1 MPRVVV
7 AGKIHSSGLAVLRGR
22 QGLDIEEH
30 HLLDE
35 ARMQAAVAGADALLI
50 RTSTLSATAI
60 KGAGALKIVARHGV
74 GYDNIDVAA
83 LTQRGIP
90 LALVGNVNAVSVA
103 EHTLYLLLACMKRG
117 LAYDR
122 ATRNGDWPIRDTLGA
137 RDLKG
142 KTLLII
148 GFGRIGRE
156 VAARASA
163 FGMKIE
169 AYDPLVKAGTTDSSV
184 TIAPDL
190 DAAIARADAVSL
202 HLPLMAQT
210 RNLFD
215 AKRIA
220 RMKVNAV
227 LICTAR
233 GGLID
238 EGALAEA
245 LREGRLMAAG
255 LDVYAEE
262 PPAAT
267 HPLLALD
274 NVVLSPHSAALTEE
288 CAERMAVISAQNC
301 LDGLDGR
308 VDPSLIANPEVL
320 GGRKC

>member
-7 AGKIHSSGLAVLRGR
+7 AGKIHPSGLAVLQGR

-30 HLLDE
+30 NFLDE

-50 RTSTLSATAI
+50 RTSTLSAMAI
-60 KGAGALKIVARHGV
+60 KGARALKIVARHGV

-122 ATRNGDWPIRDTLGA
+122 ATRNGDWQIRDTLGA

-148 GFGRIGRE
+148 GFGRIGSE

-169 AYDPLVKAGTTDSSV
+169 AYDPLVKVGRMDSSV
-184 TIAPDL
+184 TMAADL

-220 RMKVNAV
+220 RMKVDAV

-238 EGALAEA
+238 EDALAEA

-267 HPLLALD
+267 HALLALD

-308 VDPSLIANPEVL
+308 VDPSLIANPDVL

>member
-7 AGKIHSSGLAVLRGR
+7 AGKIHPSGLAVLKGR

-35 ARMQAAVAGADALLI
+35 AGMQAAVVSADALLI
-50 RTSTLSATAI
+50 RTSTLSAQAI
-60 KGAGALKIVARHGV
+60 KGAGDLKIVARHGV
-74 GYDNIDVAA
+74 GYDNIDVTA

-122 ATRNGDWPIRDTLGA
+122 ATRNGGWQIRDTLGA
-137 RDLKG
+137 RDLNG

-169 AYDPLVKAGTTDSSV
+169 AYDPLVKSGKADSGV
-184 TIAPDL
+184 TLAADL
-190 DAAIARADAVSL
+190 DAALGRADAVSL
-202 HLPLMAQT
+202 HLPLTAQT
-210 RNLFD
+210 RNLID
-215 AKRIA
+215 AKSIA

-238 EGALAEA
+238 EKALADA
-245 LREGRLMAAG
+245 LRKERLMAAG

-267 HPLLALD
+267 HPLLDLD

-308 VDPSLIANPEVL
+308 LDPSLIVNPEVL
-320 GGRKC
+320 GGHPC

>member
-1 MPRVVV
+1 VVV
-7 AGKIHSSGLAVLRGR
+7 AGKIHSSGLAVLQGR

-35 ARMQAAVAGADALLI
+35 ARMQAAVACADALLI
-50 RTSTLSATAI
+50 RTSILSAKAI
-60 KGAGALKIVARHGV
+60 KGAKALKIVARHGV

-83 LTQRGIP
+83 LTERGIP

-122 ATRNGDWPIRDTLGA
+122 AMRSGGWQIRDTLGA
-137 RDLKG
+137 RDLNG
-142 KTLLII
+142 KTLLIV
-148 GFGRIGRE
+148 GYGRIGSE
-156 VAARASA
+156 VAARARA

-169 AYDPLVKAGTTDSSV
+169 AYDPLVKAGKTDSSV
-184 TIAPDL
+184 TMAADL

-202 HLPLMAQT
+202 HLPLMSQT

-238 EGALAEA
+238 EDALAEA

-262 PPAAT
+262 PPAAA
-267 HPLLALD
+267 HALLALE

-301 LDGLDGR
+301 LDGLDGC

-320 GGRKC
+320 GGHKC

>member
-7 AGKIHSSGLAVLRGR
+7 AGKIHPSGLAVLKGR

-35 ARMQAAVAGADALLI
+35 AGMQAAVVSADALLI
-50 RTSTLSATAI
+50 RTSTLSAQAI
-60 KGAGALKIVARHGV
+60 KGAGVLKIVARHGV
-74 GYDNIDVAA
+74 GYDNIDVTA

-122 ATRNGDWPIRDTLGA
+122 ATRNGGWQIRDTLGA
-137 RDLKG
+137 RDLNG

-169 AYDPLVKAGTTDSSV
+169 AYDPLVKSGKADSGV
-184 TIAPDL
+184 TLAADL
-190 DAAIARADAVSL
+190 DAALGRADAVSL
-202 HLPLMAQT
+202 HLPLTAQT
-210 RNLFD
+210 RNLID
-215 AKRIA
+215 AKSIA

-238 EGALAEA
+238 EKALADA
-245 LREGRLMAAG
+245 LRKERLMAAG

-267 HPLLALD
+267 HPLLDLD

-301 LDGLDGR
+301 LDGRL
-308 VDPSLIANPEVL
+308 DPSLIVNPEVL
-320 GGRKC
+320 GGHPC

>member
-1 MPRVVV
+1 
-7 AGKIHSSGLAVLRGR
+7 
-22 QGLDIEEH
+22 
-30 HLLDE
+30 
-35 ARMQAAVAGADALLI
+35 MQAAVACADALLI
-50 RTSTLSATAI
+50 RTSTLSAKAI
-60 KGAGALKIVARHGV
+60 SGAKTLKIVARHGV

-122 ATRNGDWPIRDTLGA
+122 AMRKGGWQIRDTLGA
-137 RDLKG
+137 RDLNG
-142 KTLLII
+142 KTLLIV
-148 GFGRIGRE
+148 GFGRIGSE
-156 VAARASA
+156 VAARAKA

-169 AYDPLVKAGTTDSSV
+169 AYDPLVKVGKSDSGV
-184 TIAPDL
+184 TLVTDL

-210 RNLFD
+210 RKLFD

-238 EGALAEA
+238 EEAMAEA

-255 LDVYAEE
+255 LDVFAEE
-262 PPAAT
+262 PPAAE
-267 HPLLALD
+267 HALLALD

-288 CAERMAVISAQNC
+288 CAERMAVIAAQNC

-308 VDPSLIANPEVL
+308 FNPSLIANPEVL
-320 GGRKC
+320 GGHKC

>member
-7 AGKIHSSGLAVLRGR
+7 AGKIHPSGLAVLRGR

-30 HLLDE
+30 QLLDE
-35 ARMQAAVAGADALLI
+35 ARMQAAVACADALLI
-50 RTSTLSATAI
+50 RTSTLSAEAI
-60 KGAGALKIVARHGV
+60 KSAKALKIVARHGV

-83 LTQRGIP
+83 LTERGIP

-122 ATRNGDWPIRDTLGA
+122 AMRNGGWQIRDTLGA

-148 GFGRIGRE
+148 GYGRIGSE
-156 VAARASA
+156 VAARARA

-169 AYDPLVKAGTTDSSV
+169 AYDPLVKAGTTDSGV
-184 TIAPDL
+184 TMAADL
-190 DAAIARADAVSL
+190 DVAIERADAVSL

-215 AKRIA
+215 AKKIA
-220 RMKVNAV
+220 RMKADAV

-238 EGALAEA
+238 EEALAKA

-267 HPLLALD
+267 HALLALE

-308 VDPSLIANPEVL
+308 IDPSLIANPEVL
-320 GGRKC
+320 GGHKC

>member
-1 MPRVVV
+1 MPIVVV

-22 QGLDIEEH
+22 QGLEVAQH
-30 HLLDE
+30 NLLDE
-35 ARMQAAVAGADALLI
+35 GRMREAVAGADALLI

-60 KGAGALKIVARHGV
+60 KGARVLKIVARHGV

-122 ATRNGDWPIRDTLGA
+122 AMRSGGWQIRDTLGA
-137 RDLKG
+137 RDLNG
-142 KTLLII
+142 KTLLIV
-148 GFGRIGRE
+148 GFGRIGSE
-156 VAARASA
+156 VAARVKA
-163 FGMKIE
+163 FGMKVE
-169 AYDPLVKAGTTDSSV
+169 AYDPLLKAGKTNSGV
-184 TIAPDL
+184 TLVSDL
-190 DAAIARADAVSL
+190 DAALARADAVSL
-202 HLPLMAQT
+202 HLPLTAQT

-215 AKRIA
+215 RERIG
-220 RMKVNAV
+220 RMKANAV

-238 EGALAEA
+238 EAALAEA

-255 LDVYAEE
+255 LDVFAEE

-267 HPLLALD
+267 HALLALD

-308 VDPSLIANPEVL
+308 LNPSLIANPEVL
-320 GGRKC
+320 GGQRC

>member
-7 AGKIHSSGLAVLRGR
+7 AGKIHSSGLAVLRER

-30 HLLDE
+30 PLLDE
-35 ARMQAAVAGADALLI
+35 ARMQAAVAGADALLL

-60 KGAGALKIVARHGV
+60 KGADALKIVARHGV

-122 ATRNGDWPIRDTLGA
+122 ATRNGGWQIRDTLGA

-148 GFGRIGRE
+148 GFGRIGSE

-169 AYDPLVKAGTTDSSV
+169 AYDPLVKAGKTDSSV
-184 TIAPDL
+184 TMVADL

-202 HLPLMAQT
+202 HLPLMART

-220 RMKVNAV
+220 HMKLNAV

-238 EGALAEA
+238 EDALAEA

-267 HPLLALD
+267 HALLALD

-320 GGRKC
+320 GGGKC